1 VFAEPQAEARNLVR
15 TLDHALGVTIP
26 TVANPI
32 RFSEAEIAYHRPPPL
47 LGQHTEE
54 VLHQHLGLAAED
66 IAALAEAGV
75 IAI

>member
-1 VFAEPQAEARNLVR
+1 VFAEPQAEARNIVR

-26 TVANPI
+26 TVANPM
-32 RFSEAEIAYHRPPPL
+32 RFSEAEIAYDRPPPL

-54 VLHQHLGLAAED
+54 VLRDHLGLAAKE
-66 IAALAEAGV
+66 ITALAEAGV